1 MAWPTPR
8 FSKSEINKA
17 GSILVSSNP
26 PPEDHNWAQ
35 EVLTNW
41 RACHGY
47 PINTFQATLRQK
59 LRHVDTNALVA
70 QRLKRAPTIV
80 DKLTRYPKMKLARM
94 QDIGGL
100 RAVMSTI
107 EQVRKLE
114 SDYRNSRF
122 KHKLVNSQDYLT
134 HPKADGYRSIHL
146 IYRYKNDRAP
156 AYDGLQLELQIRT
169 KLQHAW
175 ATAVETMG
183 TFLGQALKSRQ
194 GDQQWLSF
202 FEITGSAFAHLE
214 NSPLVPGYEMLSR
227 QQTYEAV
234 AQTEADLGV
243 LNKLT
248 GFSVAMNAISTD
260 QKRGSYHLIVLNS
273 ASKTVA
279 IKTYS
284 LNRLEE
290 ASEAYAEVE
299 AKAAEGDQIEAV
311 LVSAGPID
319 QLRRAYPNYFLDT
332 NDFINRVRSI
342 IKSSKRMAKQ
352 A

>member
-1 MAWPTPR
+1 MQGFTPQKRLFCQVTLPGNKLRAPVRCFRVDFHWLFKRQELMAWPTPR

-134 HPKADGYRSIHL
+134 HPKADGYRSSHL
-146 IYRYKNDRAP
+146 IYRYKNDP
-156 AYDGLQLELQIRT
+156 C
-169 KLQHAW
+169 
-175 ATAVETMG
+175 
-183 TFLGQALKSRQ
+183 
-194 GDQQWLSF
+194 LS
-202 FEITGSAFAHLE
+202 G
-214 NSPLVPGYEMLSR
+214 
-227 QQTYEAV
+227 
-234 AQTEADLGV
+234 
-243 LNKLT
+243 
-248 GFSVAMNAISTD
+248 
-260 QKRGSYHLIVLNS
+260 
-273 ASKTVA
+273 
-279 IKTYS
+279 
-284 LNRLEE
+284 
-290 ASEAYAEVE
+290 
-299 AKAAEGDQIEAV
+299 
-311 LVSAGPID
+311 
-319 QLRRAYPNYFLDT
+319 
-332 NDFINRVRSI
+332 
-342 IKSSKRMAKQ
+342 
-352 A
+352 